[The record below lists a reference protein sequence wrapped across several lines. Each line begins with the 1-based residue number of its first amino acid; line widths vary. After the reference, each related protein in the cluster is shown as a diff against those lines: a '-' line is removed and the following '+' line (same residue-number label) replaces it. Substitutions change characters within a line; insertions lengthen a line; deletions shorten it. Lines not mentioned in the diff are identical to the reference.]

1 MATMDSVVVPYLVCT
16 RYALSGYCDG
26 CSVWGQRTPIL
37 YSNEYL
43 SCLCQICQDYVSECI
58 DNGDQQGV
66 LCIMEGRLPLG
77 WHAAL
82 AEEGVPPLRNDGL
95 KGNGKGKEVHEA
107 DKEGSR
113 KCSRQGG
120 RGKAE
125 GKGRDRSR
133 SPRRHAA

>member
-1 MATMDSVVVPYLVCT
+1 MATMDVGAMPYLVWPI
-16 RYALSGYCDG
+16 GYCDG
-26 CSVWGQRTPIL
+26 CSVWGQRTPIVFP
-37 YSNEYL
+37 NEYL
-43 SCLCQICQDYVSECI
+43 SCLCQICQDYVQECR

-66 LCIMEGRLPLG
+66 LCILEGRLPPG

-107 DKEGSR
+107 DKA
-113 KCSRQGG
+113 GG

>member
-1 MATMDSVVVPYLVCT
+1 MATMDVGAMPYLVWPI
-16 RYALSGYCDG
+16 GYCDG

>member
-107 DKEGSR
+107 DKA
-113 KCSRQGG
+113 GG
-120 RGKAE
+120 WGKAE